1 MEIRLLLIGIMS
13 LVLLAC
19 KETQADYLPPAQ
31 MQEILREIH
40 FADAATERF
49 EAKLQPRNALR
60 EDLYDQILERYGISR
75 EDFFLSYR
83 YYVEETFMLD
93 SLYGDMIDSFN
104 VDVQRLEDSLSVAK
118 ARSMEFERLKKIE
131 DTSKT
136 KAEDIRPVWQKKP
149 EGKEK

>member
-1 MEIRLLLIGIMS
+1 MKIRLLFLGLTS
-13 LVLLAC
+13 LLFFAC
-19 KETQADYLPPAQ
+19 DETQNDFLPPAQ
-31 MQEILREIH
+31 MQEILKEIH

-49 EAKLQPRNALR
+49 EAKIQPRNALR

-83 YYVEETFMLD
+83 YYVEETFILD

-104 VDVQRLEDSLSVAK
+104 VDVQRLEDSLSVSK

-136 KAEDIRPVWQKKP
+136 KAEDIRPVWQKKSK
-149 EGKEK
+149 GKEK